1 MGTVQLVLL
10 DMLADFHKK
19 GQSSAK
25 ELGEG
30 LLGAWPI
37 SPSQRSLQ
45 ELRRELRAEMHQRV
59 EQIKTAAVLE
69 CEAKLAESRK
79 ELEQSK
85 ASEIELA
92 VSRAI
97 AETKKKHWVGLG
109 PACDVHVTYM

>member
-1 MGTVQLVLL
+1 MVLL
-10 DMLADFHKK
+10 EMLAEFHKK

-37 SPSQRSLQ
+37 SSHQRSLQ

-59 EQIKTAAVLE
+59 EQIKMAAQLE
-69 CEAKLAESRK
+69 CESKLAELRR

-85 ASEIELA
+85 ASEMEQA

-97 AETKKKHWVGLG
+97 AETKKKHWVS
-109 PACDVHVTYM
+109 M